1 MRKNI
6 VILSV
11 ILLVAAAGIAFYF
24 FDGRL
29 RETEVLPPN
38 VSAWKGK
45 QLVADY
51 FEFLIEG
58 AIQDISAETSPATV
72 TIAVKLP
79 SIFVDPDAETADVV
93 CELKEDAEITFY
105 DLSTGEETSV
115 TLADLNVLNQVVA
128 ELDGMTNVSVLDGEP
143 CVIHK
148 IRRII
153 AFPGLPAE

>member
-1 MRKNI
+1 MKKNI

-11 ILLVAAAGIAFYF
+11 VLLVAAGGIVFYF
-24 FDGRL
+24 FSGRS
-29 RETEVLPPN
+29 RENETLPPS
-38 VSAWKGK
+38 VSVWKGK

-58 AIQDISAETSPATV
+58 AIQNISAGTSPATV

-79 SIFVDPDAETADVV
+79 SIFVDPDAETANVV

-105 DLSTGEETSV
+105 DLSTREETPV

-128 ELDGMTNVSVLDGEP
+128 ELDGMANVSVLDGER
-143 CVIHK
+143 CVIRK

-153 AFPGLPAE
+153 AFPGAPAE